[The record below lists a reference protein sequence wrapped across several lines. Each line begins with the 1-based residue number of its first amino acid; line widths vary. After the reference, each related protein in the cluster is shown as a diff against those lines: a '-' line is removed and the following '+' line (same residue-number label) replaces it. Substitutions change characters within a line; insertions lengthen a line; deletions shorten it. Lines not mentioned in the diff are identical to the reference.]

1 VEPAGRGE
9 EKMVSGG
16 LGEKNQSREG
26 GRCLVRDKF
35 RLFLCFFFFFKLSFL
50 LNMLETSIYR

>member
-35 RLFLCFFFFFKLSFL
+35 RLFLCFFFFKLFFL
-50 LNMLETSIYR
+50 LNVLETSIYR

>member
-1 VEPAGRGE
+1 
-9 EKMVSGG
+9 MVSGG

-35 RLFLCFFFFFKLSFL
+35 RLFLCFFFFKLFFL
-50 LNMLETSIYR
+50 LNVLETSIYR